1 MNIVFKI
8 HSLFVTKVYADSLG
22 ETLQNRIA
30 DLEGAEDMTDVELVD
45 TIANI
50 AVPAAIL
57 CLIVLVVYG
66 GYMLIS
72 SQGNPDKL
80 REGREVLTNAIIGF
94 FIVVLSI
101 VILLLISNSLDLNI
115 YN

>member
-1 MNIVFKI
+1 
-8 HSLFVTKVYADSLG
+8 VYADSLG